1 MRILIVEDEPI
12 AAERLQQLVLELEP
26 TAQVLARIDSI
37 KNTVSWLK
45 SNPSPDLILLDIQLA
60 DGVSFQIF
68 DSVAVTCPIIFT
80 TAYNEY
86 ALKAF
91 KVNSI
96 DYILK
101 PIDKDEL
108 KAALEKFKRLV
119 KPVPQGNLMESIA
132 NAMELLTKKYK
143 TRFVVKVGEHLRSI
157 ETSDIFFF
165 YSQDK
170 TTFAQ
175 TTDGRKH
182 ILDYSMEQ
190 VEEMMDPARFFR
202 ISRKYIVN
210 ANSIQD
216 MINYTNSRLR
226 LVLKTSDDKEIIVAR
241 ERVQEFKSWLDH

>member
-1 MRILIVEDEPI
+1 MRILIVEDEPM
-12 AAERLQQLVLELEP
+12 AATRLQQLVLELEP
-26 TAQVLARIDSI
+26 SAQVLTRLDSV
-37 KNTVSWLK
+37 KRTVTWLK
-45 SNPSPDLILLDIQLA
+45 SNEIPDLILLDIQLA
-60 DGVSFQIF
+60 DGISFQIF
-68 DSVAVTCPIIFT
+68 DEVSVQCPIIFT

-86 ALKAF
+86 ALRAF

-101 PIDKDEL
+101 PIDKEEL
-108 KAALEKFKRLV
+108 KQALEKFKRLT
-119 KPVPQGNLMESIA
+119 KPVSQPNLMESIA

-157 ETSDIFFF
+157 ETSEILFF

-175 TTDGRKH
+175 TTEGRKH
-182 ILDYSMEQ
+182 ILDYTMEQ
-190 VEEMMDPARFFR
+190 VEEMMDPAKFFR
-202 ISRKYIVN
+202 ISRKYMVT

-241 ERVQEFKSWLDH
+241 ERVQEFKSWLDR